1 MSIRNRIIYGYGL
14 TLGLAL
20 LGASSGLVIG
30 NYYQQQA
37 IAAQTTAARERRLLG
52 NLGIKILYNRP
63 AKQLTPYVDNP
74 QRFQQES
81 QALMDRVLAIQTL
94 LNEQTAPSKLPG
106 LQPQLDDYQEIV
118 KAFAD
123 RLTQFIPQAQALT
136 TSADGAVQ
144 AQKLVVELVKSPE
157 FVKFI
162 EFPDQL
168 ETYNQQAE
176 EQEAIAEE
184 RLQQA
189 ERLRTKIILGSLG
202 ITLLVAI
209 VAAWYISEQIA
220 RPIQNLT
227 NVAQRVSQES
237 NFDLRAV
244 VEDPQDEVG
253 VLGTSFNQLIER
265 VNQLIQ
271 AQLAYTE
278 DIEQAKEIAESA
290 NQAKSQFLANMS
302 HELRTPLNG
311 ILGYVQIL
319 SRTNLS
325 GDQSQGLGVI
335 GNCGNHLLS
344 LINDVLDLAKVEAGK
359 LDLNPKPCHLPALL
373 QGVIEMTRV
382 RAEQKQ
388 LTFIGELPG
397 DLPEGVII
405 DEKRLR
411 QVLLNL
417 LNNGVKF
424 THTGTVSLTV
434 TRISATA
441 DQLNLG
447 FHVRDTGVG
456 MTPAQVETIF
466 LPFEQ
471 VGSQQ
476 QRSEG
481 TGLGLTITQSLV
493 ELMGGT
499 LTVTS
504 ELHQGSCFS
513 FELSCPLAQDWAQQQ
528 TLTRQGR
535 IIGYSGDR
543 RLVLMVDDRWENRS
557 VVVNLLQ
564 PLGFRVEEAAD
575 GQQALDFLAHNPVDL
590 IISDL
595 KMPRLSGVELL
606 NTLQADSDLQPIP
619 VVISSASAF
628 MEDYQASIAAGAKDF
643 LPKPVDAEELYR
655 FLAKYLSLTWIY
667 EESAPPADVILTA
680 ASPSPI
686 LPPPTILESLQIL
699 AEQGKIHELNQALDH
714 LAQTSNDYHPFIAP
728 IKLKVQEF
736 DLVAVRRLLKTAISQ
751 GAATRYIDQMSPST
765 TAGDPRNAPSS

>member
-20 LGASSGLVIG
+20 LGASAGLLIG
-30 NYYQQQA
+30 NHYQQQA
-37 IAAQTTAARERRLLG
+37 IAAQTAAARERRLLG

-63 AKQLTPYVDNP
+63 AKQLTPYVNQP
-74 QRFQQES
+74 QIFQQES
-81 QALMDRVLAIQTL
+81 QALMDRVVAIQTL
-94 LNEQTAPSKLPG
+94 LKEQTTPSALPG
-106 LQPQLDDYQEIV
+106 LQPKLNAYKGVVQ
-118 KAFAD
+118 AFAD
-123 RLTQFIPQAQALT
+123 RLTQFIPKAQALT
-136 TSADGAVQ
+136 TSPDGAAQ

-168 ETYNQQAE
+168 QTYNQQAE
-176 EQEAIAEE
+176 QQEAIAEE
-184 RLQQA
+184 RLEQVEQ
-189 ERLRTKIILGSLG
+189 LRTQIILGSLG
-202 ITLLVAI
+202 LTVLVAI
-209 VAAWYISEQIA
+209 VAAWYISEKIA

-227 NVAQRVSQES
+227 DVAQRVTQASD
-237 NFDLRAV
+237 FDLRAV
-244 VEDPQDEVG
+244 VEDPKDEVG
-253 VLGTSFNQLIER
+253 MLATSFNQLIER

-271 AQLAYTE
+271 AQLAYTD
-278 DIEQAKEIAESA
+278 DIEQAKELAESA

-319 SRTNLS
+319 SRTDLS
-325 GDQSQGLGVI
+325 TDQSQGLNVI
-335 GNCGNHLLS
+335 GNCGSHLLS

-382 RAEQKQ
+382 RAEQK
-388 LTFIGELPG
+388 ELAFTGQVPD

-417 LNNGVKF
+417 LNNAVKF
-424 THTGTVSLTV
+424 THTGTVSLDV
-434 TRISATA
+434 ERLNATA
-441 DQLNLG
+441 DQFSLA

-456 MTPAQVETIF
+456 MTPEQLETIF

-481 TGLGLTITQSLV
+481 TGLGLAITQSLV

-499 LTVTS
+499 LRVTS
-504 ELHQGSCFS
+504 ELNQGSCFS

-528 TLTRQGR
+528 TRTRQGR
-535 IIGYSGDR
+535 IMGYQGDR
-543 RLVLMVDDRWENRS
+543 RSVLIVDDRWENRS
-557 VVVNLLQ
+557 VVMNLLQ
-564 PLGFRVEEAAD
+564 PLGFDVTEAED
-575 GQQALDFLAHNPVDL
+575 GLAAIAVLTNPTVDL

-595 KMPRLSGVELL
+595 KMPRMSGVELL
-606 NTLQADSDLQPIP
+606 KTLQADPDLQQIP

-643 LPKPVDAEELYR
+643 LSKPIDAEELYR
-655 FLAKYLSLTWIY
+655 CLTKYLQLTWIY
-667 EESAPPADVILTA
+667 EETAPPVDVILTA
-680 ASPSPI
+680 PSTQAS
-686 LPPPTILESLQIL
+686 LPPSAILESLHGL
-699 AEQGKIHELNQALDH
+699 AQQGKINELNQVLDD
-714 LAQTSNDYHPFIAP
+714 LAQENKDYHPFIAP
-728 IKLKVQEF
+728 IKLRLQEF
-736 DLVAVRRLLKTAISQ
+736 NLVAVRQLLKTAI
-751 GAATRYIDQMSPST
+751 AEPMSPQI
-765 TAGDPRNAPSS
+765 TAGAPRNAP

>member
-20 LGASSGLVIG
+20 LGASAGLLIG
-30 NYYQQQA
+30 NHYQQQA
-37 IAAQTTAARERRLLG
+37 IAAQTAAARERRLLG

-63 AKQLTPYVDNP
+63 AKQLTPYVNQP
-74 QRFQQES
+74 QIFQQES
-81 QALMDRVLAIQTL
+81 QALMDRVVAIQTL
-94 LNEQTAPSKLPG
+94 LKEQTTPSALPG
-106 LQPQLDDYQEIV
+106 LQPKLNAYKGVVQ
-118 KAFAD
+118 AFAD
-123 RLTQFIPQAQALT
+123 RLTQFIPKAQALT
-136 TSADGAVQ
+136 TSPDGAAQ

-168 ETYNQQAE
+168 QTYNQQAE
-176 EQEAIAEE
+176 QQEAIAEE
-184 RLQQA
+184 RLEQVEQ
-189 ERLRTKIILGSLG
+189 LRTQIILGSLG
-202 ITLLVAI
+202 LTVLVAI
-209 VAAWYISEQIA
+209 VAAWYISEKIA

-227 NVAQRVSQES
+227 DVAQRVTQASD
-237 NFDLRAV
+237 FDLRAV
-244 VEDPQDEVG
+244 VEDPKDEVG
-253 VLGTSFNQLIER
+253 MLATSFNQLIER

-271 AQLAYTE
+271 AQLAYTD
-278 DIEQAKEIAESA
+278 DIEQAKELAESA

-319 SRTNLS
+319 SRTDLS
-325 GDQSQGLGVI
+325 TDLSTDQSQGLNVI
-335 GNCGNHLLS
+335 GNCGSHLLS

-382 RAEQKQ
+382 RAEQK
-388 LTFIGELPG
+388 ELAFTGQVPD

-417 LNNGVKF
+417 LNNAVKF
-424 THTGTVSLTV
+424 THTGTVSLDV
-434 TRISATA
+434 ERLNATA
-441 DQLNLG
+441 DQFSLA

-456 MTPAQVETIF
+456 MTPEQLETIF

-481 TGLGLTITQSLV
+481 TGLGLAITQSLV

-499 LTVTS
+499 LRVTS
-504 ELHQGSCFS
+504 ELNQGSCFS

-528 TLTRQGR
+528 TRTRQGR
-535 IIGYSGDR
+535 IMGYQGDR
-543 RLVLMVDDRWENRS
+543 RSVLIVDDRWENRS
-557 VVVNLLQ
+557 VVMNLLQ
-564 PLGFRVEEAAD
+564 PLGFDVTEAED
-575 GQQALDFLAHNPVDL
+575 GLAAIAVLTNPTVDL

-595 KMPRLSGVELL
+595 KMPRMSGVELL
-606 NTLQADSDLQPIP
+606 KTLQADPDLQQIP

-643 LPKPVDAEELYR
+643 LSKPIDAEELYR
-655 FLAKYLSLTWIY
+655 CLTKYLQLTWIY
-667 EESAPPADVILTA
+667 EETAPPVDVILTA
-680 ASPSPI
+680 PSTQAS
-686 LPPPTILESLQIL
+686 LPPSAILESLHGL
-699 AEQGKIHELNQALDH
+699 AQQGKINELNQVLDD
-714 LAQTSNDYHPFIAP
+714 LAQENKDYHPFIAP
-728 IKLKVQEF
+728 IKLRLQEF
-736 DLVAVRRLLKTAISQ
+736 NLVAVRQLLKTAI
-751 GAATRYIDQMSPST
+751 AEPMSPQI
-765 TAGDPRNAPSS
+765 TAGAPRNAP

>member
-20 LGASSGLVIG
+20 LGASAGLLIG
-30 NYYQQQA
+30 NHYQQQA
-37 IAAQTTAARERRLLG
+37 IAAQTAAARERRLLG

-63 AKQLTPYVDNP
+63 AKQLTPYVNQP
-74 QRFQQES
+74 QIFQQES
-81 QALMDRVLAIQTL
+81 QALMDRVVAIQTL
-94 LNEQTAPSKLPG
+94 LKEQTTPSALPG
-106 LQPQLDDYQEIV
+106 LQPKLNAYKGVVQ
-118 KAFAD
+118 AFAD
-123 RLTQFIPQAQALT
+123 RLTQFIPKAQALT
-136 TSADGAVQ
+136 TSPDGAAQ

-168 ETYNQQAE
+168 QTYNQQAE
-176 EQEAIAEE
+176 QQEAIAEE
-184 RLQQA
+184 RLEQVEQ
-189 ERLRTKIILGSLG
+189 LRTQIILGSLG
-202 ITLLVAI
+202 LTVLVAI
-209 VAAWYISEQIA
+209 VAAWYISEKIA

-227 NVAQRVSQES
+227 DVAQRVTQASD
-237 NFDLRAV
+237 FDLRAV
-244 VEDPQDEVG
+244 VEDPKDEVG
-253 VLGTSFNQLIER
+253 MLATSFNQLIER

-271 AQLAYTE
+271 AQLAYTD
-278 DIEQAKEIAESA
+278 DIEQAKELAESA

-319 SRTNLS
+319 SRTDLS
-325 GDQSQGLGVI
+325 TDQSQGLNVI
-335 GNCGNHLLS
+335 GNCGSHLLS

-382 RAEQKQ
+382 RAEQK
-388 LTFIGELPG
+388 ELAFTGQVPD

-417 LNNGVKF
+417 LNNAVKF
-424 THTGTVSLTV
+424 THTGTVSLDV
-434 TRISATA
+434 ERLNATA
-441 DQLNLG
+441 DQFSLA

-456 MTPAQVETIF
+456 MTPEQLETIF

-481 TGLGLTITQSLV
+481 TGLGLAITQSLV

-499 LTVTS
+499 LRVTS
-504 ELHQGSCFS
+504 ELNQGSCFS

-528 TLTRQGR
+528 TRTRQGR
-535 IIGYSGDR
+535 IMGYQGDR
-543 RLVLMVDDRWENRS
+543 RSVLIVDDRWENRS
-557 VVVNLLQ
+557 VVMNLLQ
-564 PLGFRVEEAAD
+564 PLGFDVTEAED
-575 GQQALDFLAHNPVDL
+575 GLAAIAVLTNPTVDL

-595 KMPRLSGVELL
+595 KMPRMSGVELL
-606 NTLQADSDLQPIP
+606 KTLQDDPDLQQIP

-643 LPKPVDAEELYR
+643 LSKPIDAEELYR
-655 FLAKYLSLTWIY
+655 CLTKYLQLTWIY
-667 EESAPPADVILTA
+667 EETAPPVDVILTA
-680 ASPSPI
+680 PSTQAS
-686 LPPPTILESLQIL
+686 LPPSAILESLHGL
-699 AEQGKIHELNQALDH
+699 AQQGKINELNQVLDD
-714 LAQTSNDYHPFIAP
+714 LAQENKDYHPFIAP
-728 IKLKVQEF
+728 IKLRLQEF
-736 DLVAVRRLLKTAISQ
+736 NLVAVRQLLKTAI
-751 GAATRYIDQMSPST
+751 AEPMSPQI
-765 TAGDPRNAPSS
+765 TAGAPRNAP

>member
-20 LGASSGLVIG
+20 LGASSGLLIG

-37 IAAQTTAARERRLLG
+37 IAAQTAAARERRLLG

-63 AKQLTPYVDNP
+63 AKQLTPHVNNP
-74 QRFQQES
+74 QTFQRES

-94 LNEQTAPSKLPG
+94 LKEQEKPSALPG
-106 LQPQLDDYQEIV
+106 LQPKLDAYKGAVQ
-118 KAFAD
+118 AFTD
-123 RLTQFIPQAQALT
+123 RLTAFMPQAQALT
-136 TSADGAVQ
+136 TSPEGAAQ

-157 FVKFI
+157 FVRFI

-176 EQEAIAEE
+176 QQEAIAEE
-184 RLQQA
+184 RLRQVEQ
-189 ERLRTKIILGSLG
+189 LRTQIILGSLG
-202 ITLLVAI
+202 LTVLVAI
-209 VAAWYISEQIA
+209 VAALYISEQIA

-227 NVAQRVSQES
+227 NVAQRVTQES

-244 VEDPQDEVG
+244 VEDPKDEVG
-253 VLGTSFNQLIER
+253 LLATSFNQLIER

-271 AQLAYTE
+271 AQLAYTD
-278 DIEQAKEIAESA
+278 DIEQAKEMAESA

-319 SRTNLS
+319 SRTDLTT
-325 GDQSQGLGVI
+325 DQSQGLNVI
-335 GNCGNHLLS
+335 GNCGSHLLA

-359 LDLNPKPCHLPALL
+359 LDLNPQPCHLPALL

-388 LTFIGELPG
+388 LTFTGELPP
-397 DLPEGVII
+397 DLPEGVMI

-417 LNNGVKF
+417 LNNAVKF
-424 THTGTVSLTV
+424 THTGTVSLGV
-434 TRISATA
+434 ELISATA
-441 DQLNLG
+441 DQINLA

-456 MTPAQVETIF
+456 MTPEQVGTIF

-481 TGLGLTITQSLV
+481 TGLGLAITQSLV

-499 LTVTS
+499 LGVTS
-504 ELHQGSCFS
+504 ELDQGSCFS
-513 FELSCPLAQDWAQQQ
+513 FEVSCPLAQDWAQQQ
-528 TLTRQGR
+528 TRTRQGR
-535 IIGYSGDR
+535 IIGYQGDR
-543 RLVLMVDDRWENRS
+543 RSVLMVDDRWENRS

-564 PLGFRVEEAAD
+564 PLGFSVEERDD
-575 GQQALDFLAHNPVDL
+575 GQKALAFLKNKTVDL

-595 KMPRLSGVELL
+595 KMPGMSGVELL
-606 NTLQADSDLQPIP
+606 KTLQADPDLQRIP

-643 LPKPVDAEELYR
+643 LPKPIDAEDLYR
-655 FLAKYLSLTWIY
+655 CLAKYLPLTWIY
-667 EESAPPADVILTA
+667 EESAPSVDVVLTA
-680 ASPSPI
+680 ASTQRISPT
-686 LPPPTILESLQIL
+686 LGILESLHSL
-699 AEQGKIHELNQALDH
+699 AQQGKINELNQALDD
-714 LAQTSNDYHPFIAP
+714 LAQENKDYHPFVAP

-736 DLVAVRRLLKTAISQ
+736 DLVAVRQLLKTAI
-751 GAATRYIDQMSPST
+751 ATQTSAQIM
-765 TAGDPRNAPSS
+765 AGVPRNAP